1 MVETP
6 TRSRTEYSS
15 LCTTKKRDALPT
27 SLDLGF
33 RILLMRSLLQIVL
46 RGYVEDGYI
55 RGFQRNVARS
65 PSRYST
71 DTKVIRDRLDRG
83 PLSPVCQ
90 EEAEETAPLYML
102 RIVFRSEASLWG
114 KVKKQRRIGALLPMV
129 DLEESSSWRLALQ
142 GNSMTVIRPHRL

>member
-27 SLDLGF
+27 SLIEVYLF
-33 RILLMRSLLQIVL
+33 QRSLLQIVL

-55 RGFQRNVARS
+55 RGFRRNVARS